1 MGIFRV
7 FVETWVLMTVLRA
20 SPKQLSSTSPRWQI
34 RDAELSDY
42 NTKSLTVNHSVYRAW
57 RVSRARSLQIKE
69 LF

>member
-1 MGIFRV
+1 MGMFRV
-7 FVETWVLMTVLRA
+7 VVKIWVLMTVLRA

-57 RVSRARSLQIKE
+57 RVSRSLQIKE